1 MRAPG
6 CRSHGEVSAA
16 LPDPVP
22 GMEGGGLVSAAAKG
36 MGADRPAGSEPLP
49 GDCACAIRAGR
60 HGSVAA
66 TPSARRDRSCGTDVR
81 GKLYPARAA
90 PESKNV
96 DKRRCCFAGKKDSE
110 AVPPNRRA
118 TGAHS
123 RRRGRQRRAIDE
135 TNRMAVSA
143 NARVQGQPMTV
154 CPTAHP
160 PLHSRANMKIHEYQA
175 RQILAEAGVPVPPAE
190 VVRSP
195 DEAATA
201 FGKFNAPM
209 CVVKAQVYAGGR
221 GKAGFVKLVKSAD
234 EAREAAKFMLSNR
247 MVSYQTGPE
256 GVPVS
261 VLIVAPGV
269 DIAKEYYLGIVMD
282 RARQTATVIASA
294 EGGME
299 IEEVAKKSPEKVLKE
314 PLHPLLGIQ
323 PYQARELAFKL
334 GFKDKMAGE
343 AAKIITNL
351 AKAFVKYDASLAEI
365 NPLVIT
371 KDGKLLAIDAKFN
384 FDDNALFRH
393 KDIEAMADES
403 QEKPLD
409 VRAKKANLNYIAL
422 DGNIGCLVNGAG
434 LAMATMD
441 IIKLHGAEPANFL
454 DVGGSV
460 TSEGAVEA
468 FSIIL
473 ADPKVKGILVNIFGG
488 IAKCDLIAEA
498 LVTAGRQIGF
508 KVPVVVRL
516 EGTNVDR
523 AREILKAAHKEL
535 PTIQSA
541 TDLTDAAKKV
551 VAAVA

>member
-1 MRAPG
+1 
-6 CRSHGEVSAA
+6 
-16 LPDPVP
+16 
-22 GMEGGGLVSAAAKG
+22 
-36 MGADRPAGSEPLP
+36 
-49 GDCACAIRAGR
+49 
-60 HGSVAA
+60 
-66 TPSARRDRSCGTDVR
+66 
-81 GKLYPARAA
+81 
-90 PESKNV
+90 
-96 DKRRCCFAGKKDSE
+96 
-110 AVPPNRRA
+110 
-118 TGAHS
+118 
-123 RRRGRQRRAIDE
+123 
-135 TNRMAVSA
+135 
-143 NARVQGQPMTV
+143 
-154 CPTAHP
+154 
-160 PLHSRANMKIHEYQA
+160 MKIHEYQA
-175 RQILAEAGVPVPPAE
+175 RQILSEVGIPVPPAE
-190 VVRSP
+190 VVRTP
-195 DEAATA
+195 EEAAEA
-201 FGKFNAPM
+201 FKMYAQPM

-234 EAREAAKFMLSNR
+234 EAREAAKFMLTHR

-269 DIAKEYYLGIVMD
+269 DIEKEYYLGITVD
-282 RARQTATVIASA
+282 RARNTMTMIASA

-314 PLHPLLGIQ
+314 PMHPMLGLQ
-323 PYQARELAFKL
+323 GYQARELAFKL
-334 GFKDKMAGE
+334 GFKDKQANQ
-343 AAKIITNL
+343 AAKIMMDL
-351 AKAFVKYDASLAEI
+351 SKAFVKTDASLVEI

-371 KDGKLLAIDAKFN
+371 KDGKMLALDAKFN

-393 KDIEAMADES
+393 NDLVAMEDET

-422 DGNIGCLVNGAG
+422 DGTIGCLVNGAG

-468 FSIIL
+468 FNIIL
-473 ADPKVKGILVNIFGG
+473 SDDKVKGILVNIFGG

-498 LVTAGRQIGF
+498 LVTAGREIGF

-516 EGTNVDR
+516 EGTNVEK
-523 AREILKAAHKEL
+523 AREILANAKNEL
-535 PTIQSA
+535 PTLQTA